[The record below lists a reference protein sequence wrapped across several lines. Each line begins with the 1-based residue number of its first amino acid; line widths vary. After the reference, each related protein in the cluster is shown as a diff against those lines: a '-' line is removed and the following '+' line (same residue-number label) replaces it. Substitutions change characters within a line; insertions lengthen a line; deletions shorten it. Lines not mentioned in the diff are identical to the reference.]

1 MFRHKVNADYDSK
14 KRKGKFQPKWLIN
27 FKRLRQELDKENSL
41 EGEAKG
47 TVLYVENF
55 QIMQIN
61 SKVFSK
67 E

>member
-27 FKRLRQELDKENSL
+27 FKWLRQELDKENSL

-47 TVLYVENF
+47 YCFICREF
-55 QIMQIN
+55 PDYADKQ
-61 SKVFSK
+61 
-67 E
+67 